1 MCINSIL
8 VVVDGN
14 EKCYRQRCISDD
26 GVIELGE
33 QIIHTGCD
41 ASPLRR
47 SYFCS
52 NHNSEPEMIS
62 STEKDDK

>member
-1 MCINSIL
+1 ML
-8 VVVDGN
+8 P
-14 EKCYRQRCISDD
+14 KRCFSDD
-26 GVIELGE
+26 RVIELEE

-41 ASPLRR
+41 ATPLRGR
-47 SYFCS
+47 FFCS